1 MWNVLHVAFTAILY
15 SDVASDFFTD
25 GDDDDDEDDEDNEE
39 DNGDFSFSDM
49 GSDDDDDDGDD
60 IDDDALFEL
69 LWSYLCIYSYE
80 LYVRENSTTF
90 IANILLYPNFHY
102 EYWVIMN

>member
-25 GDDDDDEDDEDNEE
+25 GDDDDDDEDDEDNEE

-49 GSDDDDDDGDD
+49 GSDDDDDEDDGDD

-69 LWSYLCIYSYE
+69 LWSSYVCGK
-80 LYVRENSTTF
+80 LNQFHQQIFYVIPIF
-90 IANILLYPNFHY
+90 
-102 EYWVIMN
+102 IMNTE

>member
-25 GDDDDDEDDEDNEE
+25 GDDEDDEDNEE

-49 GSDDDDDDGDD
+49 GSDDDDDDDGDD

-69 LWSYLCIYSYE
+69 LWSSYMWGK
-80 LYVRENSTTF
+80 T
-90 IANILLYPNFHY
+90 
-102 EYWVIMN
+102 

>member
-49 GSDDDDDDGDD
+49 GSDDDDDDDGDD

-69 LWSYLCIYSYE
+69 LWSSYMWGKTQP
-80 LYVRENSTTF
+80 LSLQISYF
-90 IANILLYPNFHY
+90 IRIF
-102 EYWVIMN
+102 IMNTG

>member
-1 MWNVLHVAFTAILY
+1 MWNVLYVAFTAILY

-49 GSDDDDDDGDD
+49 GSDDDEDDGDD

-69 LWSYLCIYSYE
+69 LWSSY
-80 LYVRENSTTF
+80 VWENSTSF
-90 IANILLYPNFHY
+90 ISKYSILSQFSIWILGNHELKLAVF
-102 EYWVIMN
+102 

>member
-1 MWNVLHVAFTAILY
+1 MWNVLHVAFTTILY

-25 GDDDDDEDDEDNEE
+25 GDDDDDDEDDEDNEE

-49 GSDDDDDDGDD
+49 GSDDDDDEDDGDD

-69 LWSYLCIYSYE
+69 LWSSYVCGK
-80 LYVRENSTTF
+80 LNQFHQQIFYF
-90 IANILLYPNFHY
+90 IPIF
-102 EYWVIMN
+102 IMNTE